1 MSKRKVLPD
10 SLSRRQKL
18 RLAGRMGRRKSGWD
32 TGFASPLSIPDT
44 AAWAH
49 RKATGKPKP

>member
-1 MSKRKVLPD
+1 MSAPKTLLA

-18 RLAGRMGRRKSGWD
+18 RIAGRLGRKASDWD
-32 TGFASPLSIPDT
+32 HGFASPLSIPDT
-44 AAWAH
+44 AAWAQ